1 MENEHVGNVDQYK
14 VVKDVRLPYDE
25 KRKSVSDEDVRDAT
39 NAFNLS
45 IEPESQKPMATTT
58 SINNKKGEYTLK
70 TKLVMTIPQSEQL
83 TEGGARGRPAAKDY
97 ERRPNNTSNGSYNM
111 NRHAFAMSD
120 DDESASAS
128 ASNGSDGSG
137 YDDSDFENTLAFSD
151 DNRSNED
158 VRNRLRNT
166 STNGSNDNIESYV
179 IKF

>member
-1 MENEHVGNVDQYK
+1 MV
-14 VVKDVRLPYDE
+14 
-25 KRKSVSDEDVRDAT
+25 
-39 NAFNLS
+39 
-45 IEPESQKPMATTT
+45 TTT
-58 SINNKKGEYTLK
+58 AINNKKGESTLK

-120 DDESASAS
+120 DDDDSASAS

-151 DNRSNED
+151 DNRINEV

-166 STNGSNDNIESYV
+166 STNYSNDNIESYV